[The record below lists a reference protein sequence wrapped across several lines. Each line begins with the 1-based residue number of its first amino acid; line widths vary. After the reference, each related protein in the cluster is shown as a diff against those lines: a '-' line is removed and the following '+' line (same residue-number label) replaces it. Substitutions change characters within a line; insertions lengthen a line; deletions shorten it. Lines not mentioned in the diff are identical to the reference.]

1 MCVGTPNLWKYGVCV
16 YICKMVIYVAIE
28 NLMIYNICSKD
39 IYNIYTI
46 KSIGVKCVATPQS
59 LKIW

>member
-1 MCVGTPNLWKYGVCV
+1 
-16 YICKMVIYVAIE
+16 
-28 NLMIYNICSKD
+28 MIYNICSKD

-59 LKIW
+59 LKIWYRYAIIRHKIYMGYTWLYLLSPSKPIG